1 MIYLI
6 TVRKDKSV
14 KLSLNSRKV
23 NKAIHK
29 NKSRMQSIDYLM
41 DAVALYISER
51 IKNPKGTMFVKID
64 LKYAYS
70 QIPLDESIAR
80 HCKFS
85 ILSGKATGTYRFIN

>member
-14 KLSLNSRKV
+14 KLSLDSRKV
-23 NKAIHK
+23 NKAIHE

-51 IKNPKGTMFVKID
+51 IKNPGG
-64 LKYAYS
+64 LCS
-70 QIPLDESIAR
+70 
-80 HCKFS
+80 
-85 ILSGKATGTYRFIN
+85 